1 MADPADPRNGED
13 AAAPSPG
20 GGGEGFARSILPFFV
35 TPLVVVGPLVVLS
48 AAFLLLFVAR
58 ERTPAENLARVL
70 DGGANER
77 WQAAFEL
84 QRQLQDPEAAQETG
98 PAFLDRLLDA
108 YGRAGEDDP
117 RVREFLGA
125 ALGNLRDA
133 RAVPALLQV
142 LEEPGADASGRIRL
156 AALRGLAAI
165 GEPSST
171 PAVAKVLREDPD
183 RGLRMGAANALGS
196 LRGEEAAAALV
207 SALRDGEVQV
217 RWNAALSLAAIG
229 RREGIPQLLE
239 MLDRGTLS
247 FFTGPRAEDLREEA
261 IVSAVRA
268 LASLGAVEALP
279 GIEVL
284 ARSDRN
290 PRVQDA
296 ALRARREL
304 SPR

>member
-13 AAAPSPG
+13 AAAPPPG
-20 GGGEGFARSILPFFV
+20 GGGEGFSRSILPLFV

-58 ERTPAENLARVL
+58 ERTPAENLDRVL

-84 QRQLQDPEAAQETG
+84 QRQLQDPEAAGETG
-98 PAFLDRLLDA
+98 PAFVERVLDA
-108 YGRAGEDDP
+108 YGRAREDDP

-125 ALGNLRDA
+125 ALGNLRSA
-133 RAVPALLQV
+133 KAVPALLGT

-156 AALRGLAAI
+156 SALRALAAI
-165 GEPSST
+165 GEPSAV

-196 LRGEEAAAALV
+196 LPGEEAAASLV
-207 SALRDGEVQV
+207 AALRDSDVQV
-217 RWNAALSLAAIG
+217 RWNAALSLAAVD

-239 MLDRGTLS
+239 MLDRENLS

-261 IVSAVRA
+261 IVSA
-268 LASLGAVEALP
+268 
-279 GIEVL
+279 
-284 ARSDRN
+284 
-290 PRVQDA
+290 
-296 ALRARREL
+296 
-304 SPR
+304 